1 MNSSNSYTLRIS
13 ILALAAALALIAPIA
28 HAQTISDIEPLI
40 AEPAMTETV
49 AEVAATETEVSP
61 TQAEI
66 AAPQQFVVFLP
77 LILTPGAASSEIS
90 VPAEVQQAVALT
102 NQYRTAAQCQPLKIS
117 AQLTSAASAHSQD
130 MASHNF
136 FSHTGSDGS
145 LPWDRIRRTGYSYSS
160 AGENIAAGYYTAE
173 SVVQGWYNSP
183 GHRANMLNCNYTEIG
198 IAYAD
203 GGAYGRYWTQVFAK
217 PR

>member
-1 MNSSNSYTLRIS
+1 MKLFSSHTLHIS
-13 ILALAAALALIAPIA
+13 ILALATAFALIAPVA
-28 HAQTISDIEPLI
+28 HAQTGSDIEPLV

-49 AEVAATETEVSP
+49 AEVAAT
-61 TQAEI
+61 QAEI
-66 AAPQQFVVFLP
+66 AAPQQLAIFLP
-77 LILTPGAASSEIS
+77 ITLTPGAASSEIS

-102 NQYRTAAQCQPLKIS
+102 NQYRAAAQCQPLKIS

-130 MASHNF
+130 MAGNNF

-145 LPWDRIRRTGYSYSS
+145 LPWDRIKRTGYTYSS

-198 IAYAD
+198 IAYAN
-203 GGAYGRYWTQVFAK
+203 GGTYGRYWTQVFAK